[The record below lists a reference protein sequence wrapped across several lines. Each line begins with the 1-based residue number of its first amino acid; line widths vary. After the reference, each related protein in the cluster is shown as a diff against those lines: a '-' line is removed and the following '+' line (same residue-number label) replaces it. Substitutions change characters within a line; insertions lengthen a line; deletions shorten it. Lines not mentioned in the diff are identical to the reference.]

1 MTIETILLICL
12 LAVSAAAL
20 VVSILAL
27 RRGRG
32 DGYSRQL
39 EAGQRELR
47 QELLSSVQG
56 SVQSLG
62 ELVAANQ
69 RTAAEAQN
77 ERLAAFERSLAA
89 RQEALQSSLQ
99 SLGEL
104 IAATQSRTAQ
114 LQNDRFG
121 EIDGHLLQKQDALAR
136 ALALQFHQFEERFG
150 TFSLENAQRLEEI
163 RASVEKRLSY
173 LQEDNNRKLDEMRRL
188 VDEKLQKTLEERVT
202 RSFQLVSEKLQE
214 VYQGLGEMRNL
225 AVGVGDLKKVLSNVK
240 TRGILGEVQLGAI
253 LEEILAPGQYARN
266 VATRHDGKNYV
277 EYAVKLPAED
287 GGHIWLPI
295 DSKFP
300 ADAYAELRESYENGT
315 PEQVNAALSVLQSR
329 IKSFA
334 KDIRDKYID
343 PPYTTEFGIMFLPFE
358 GLYAEVV
365 SRGMVETLQH
375 EYKVNVAG
383 PSTMAALLNSLQM
396 GFRTFAIQQRSG
408 EVWKVLGAV
417 KTEFD
422 KFGGVLLATQ
432 KRLEQANHELD
443 QLVGVRT
450 RQIQRTLKDVT
461 SLQEDQAGQVFARL
475 PEEEATAAMAEE

>member
-32 DGYSRQL
+32 DGYGRQL
-39 EAGQRELR
+39 EVGQRELR

-173 LQEDNNRKLDEMRRL
+173 LQEDNNRKLDEMRHL

-266 VATRHDGKNYV
+266 VTTRHDGKNYV

-343 PPYTTEFGIMFLPFE
+343 PPYTTEFGIMRF
-358 GLYAEVV
+358 V
-365 SRGMVETLQH
+365 
-375 EYKVNVAG
+375 
-383 PSTMAALLNSLQM
+383 
-396 GFRTFAIQQRSG
+396 
-408 EVWKVLGAV
+408 
-417 KTEFD
+417 
-422 KFGGVLLATQ
+422 
-432 KRLEQANHELD
+432 
-443 QLVGVRT
+443 
-450 RQIQRTLKDVT
+450 
-461 SLQEDQAGQVFARL
+461 
-475 PEEEATAAMAEE
+475 